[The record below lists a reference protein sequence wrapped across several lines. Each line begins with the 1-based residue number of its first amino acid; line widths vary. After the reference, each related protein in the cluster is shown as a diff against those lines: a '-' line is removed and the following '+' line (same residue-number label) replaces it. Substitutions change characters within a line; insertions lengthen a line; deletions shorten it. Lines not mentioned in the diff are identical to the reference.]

1 MTKETKKDA
10 NESFRDSFK
19 GKNYWIKK
27 LKPKYENF
35 LRACFLFIHLSYK
48 KPGLIV
54 KKCHLLWDSY
64 SLSTGLESH
73 PLRQYEEELR
83 HDSFCNRLLTCW

>member
-10 NESFRDSFK
+10 SESFRDSFK

-27 LKPKYENF
+27 LKPKYEHF

-54 KKCHLLWDSY
+54 QKGICYGTTTVSAQDRSRI
-64 SLSTGLESH
+64 LSDMSRNSAKTLFAK
-73 PLRQYEEELR
+73 
-83 HDSFCNRLLTCW
+83 DV

>member
-1 MTKETKKDA
+1 M
-10 NESFRDSFK
+10 NLLK

-27 LKPKYENF
+27 LKPKYEHF

-54 KKCHLLWDSY
+54 QKRHLLWDNY

-73 PLRQYEEELR
+73 PLRRYEEELS